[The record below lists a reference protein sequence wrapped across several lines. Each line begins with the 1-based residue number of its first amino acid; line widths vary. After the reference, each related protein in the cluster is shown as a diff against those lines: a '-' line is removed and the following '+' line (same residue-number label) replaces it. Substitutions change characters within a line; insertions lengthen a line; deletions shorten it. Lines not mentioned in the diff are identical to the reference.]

1 MKLDLFPLSLSG
13 VILIR
18 SARVSD
24 SRGIFA
30 ETYVKGE
37 FAKSGIS
44 SDFVQ
49 DNQSFSVSAGT
60 VRGLHFQIPPFQ
72 QAKLVRVLRGKIFDV
87 VVDLRRS
94 STTYG
99 KHISVELNADGGEQ
113 LFVPGGL
120 AHGFCT
126 LVEDTE
132 VFYKVD
138 AVYSSAHDRG
148 VHWLDPRLGIHWPV
162 EASTAI
168 LSDKDKALPAMDA
181 LPGYFE

>member
-1 MKLDLFPLSLSG
+1 
-13 VILIR
+13 
-18 SARVSD
+18 
-24 SRGIFA
+24 
-30 ETYVKGE
+30 
-37 FAKSGIS
+37 
-44 SDFVQ
+44 
-49 DNQSFSVSAGT
+49 
-60 VRGLHFQIPPFQ
+60 
-72 QAKLVRVLRGKIFDV
+72 LVRVLRGKILDV
-87 VVDLRRS
+87 VVDFRRS

-99 KHISVELNADGGEQ
+99 KHISVELSADGGEQ

-168 LSDKDKALPAMDA
+168 LSDKDKALPAMSA